1 MKLAMIL
8 KSAGLGGEDQHG
20 GDMHGHMVDENAPDY
35 PTNTQTS
42 NDALQYAGGLNK
54 PKADIAG
61 DGQSTVPVVA
71 TRPHNDDDL
80 RRMMEM
86 AGIRTEDNIDLGPA
100 SPEVARM
107 SKDEVNAALR
117 SGMNSKVDL
126 GPTSPD
132 IASMSNDEV
141 NAALTLGL
149 SPDISGMDPDSVN
162 AEFGKDDRQYEDS
175 MQRMRE
181 MAGIRE
187 AKKQVDQNNDGK
199 NDFEDIKIARMKA
212 SGAIDDKEEKKVD
225 ESIFALTNQW
235 KAYKGKS

>member
-1 MKLAMIL
+1 
-8 KSAGLGGEDQHG
+8 
-20 GDMHGHMVDENAPDY
+20 
-35 PTNTQTS
+35 
-42 NDALQYAGGLNK
+42 
-54 PKADIAG
+54 
-61 DGQSTVPVVA
+61 
-71 TRPHNDDDL
+71 
-80 RRMMEM
+80 
-86 AGIRTEDNIDLGPA
+86 
-100 SPEVARM
+100 
-107 SKDEVNAALR
+107 
-117 SGMNSKVDL
+117 
-126 GPTSPD
+126 
-132 IASMSNDEV
+132 
-141 NAALTLGL
+141 
-149 SPDISGMDPDSVN
+149 MDPDSVN